1 MPLRFTKT
9 SRLLPRIFTISN
21 RVGLICQNKKGSLS
35 GDPFLLRCG
44 GRRHPGSRRRFL
56 SIRIPQK
63 IIPGIY
69 GVAAIVGV
77 CPCLIPPATSRSAAG
92 FARFSR
98 DSPQREISPV
108 SAFSHLRR
116 SALALAISSLRKQK
130 SRLFCNFFA
139 IADPSLFLQSLNE
152 LFPLHFRASIGD
164 WGLCDNPQS
173 QKSCSS
179 DRFSVFD
186 FQDSSR
192 AVLVRLDPARH

>member
-1 MPLRFTKT
+1 MRGATAPWLSQEIPEYSYPAEDHSGNIRCC
-9 SRLLPRIFTISN
+9 SDRW
-21 RVGLICQNKKGSLS
+21 SLS
-35 GDPFLLRCG
+35 
-44 GRRHPGSRRRFL
+44 L
-56 SIRIPQK
+56 SH
-63 IIPGIY
+63 
-69 GVAAIVGV
+69 
-77 CPCLIPPATSRSAAG
+77 PPATSRSAAG